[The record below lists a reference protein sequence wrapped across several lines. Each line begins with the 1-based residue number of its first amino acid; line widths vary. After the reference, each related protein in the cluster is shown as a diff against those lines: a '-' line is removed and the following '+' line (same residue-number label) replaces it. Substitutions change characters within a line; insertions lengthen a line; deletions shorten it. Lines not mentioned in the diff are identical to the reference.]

1 MDTASGKKIIRERRE
16 AREKMKLE
24 ELIRKRFVGSE
35 SLVKCLAIFGGMPA
49 VFSPEPPEENQ
60 GGWNGATQYPMV
72 YYSYDLQANEE
83 RQSAGTLSVS
93 LLCQNT
99 TDVMPE
105 AIEPLIKECLR
116 DIILTPEGGLPY
128 CFAWAR
134 TDAFSVDGSMTIGC
148 EIRFDILAYPS
159 QVTTDPDPV
168 EATNQYLKKMYPE
181 CTVIGYDRLGEI
193 MEATAEK
200 PVLYCRLLAADKDK
214 ETNMVAW
221 MDGRVAVHILCPD
234 SGVRMKMAAAIS
246 NKMSLDGEIIML
258 DDSPMFIKRVQ
269 ANYKSDYL
277 KDGQIFVTGY
287 YGLLRHRAK
296 HKPLNVANMN
306 DKQGGKTWQKK
317 V

>member
-1 MDTASGKKIIRERRE
+1 MN
-16 AREKMKLE
+16 LE
-24 ELIRKRFVGSE
+24 ELIRKRFLESE
-35 SLVKCLAIFGGMPA
+35 SLVKHLAVFGDMPAIF
-49 VFSPEPPEENQ
+49 SPDPPEENQ
-60 GGWNGATQYPMV
+60 EDWKNSTQYPMV
-72 YYSYDLQANEE
+72 HYSYDLQANEE

-105 AIEPLIKECLR
+105 AIEPLIKDCLR
-116 DIILTPEGGLPY
+116 DVILTPDGELPY

-134 TDAFSVDGSMTIGC
+134 TDAFSIDEKRENMTIGC

-168 EATNQYLKKMYPE
+168 EAVNQYLKKMYPE
-181 CTVIGYDRLGEI
+181 CIVIGYDRLEEI
-193 MEATAEK
+193 TEATAAR
-200 PVLYCRLLAADKDK
+200 PVLYCWLLTADKSE

-221 MDGRVAVHILCPD
+221 MDGRIAVHILCPD
-234 SGVRMKMAAAIS
+234 SSVRMKMAAAIS

-258 DDSPMFIKRVQ
+258 DDSPMFIKRLQV
-269 ANYKSDYL
+269 NYKSDYL
-277 KDGQIFVTGY
+277 KDGQVFITGH
-287 YGLLRHRAK
+287 YGLLRYRAK

-306 DKQGGKTWQKK
+306 YTEGGKTWQKK